1 MSLATRLFRSDRA
14 CLLLI
19 VPLSL
24 LLFALNLG
32 GRDLWA
38 PDEPRAGTIT
48 RHIVESGSW
57 TELRDDGRPYVDKPP
72 LYFWLAAAA
81 SLPGGGVDEFTLRLP
96 SNIAAILCVVTI
108 FYLGRAMY
116 GRRAGALAA
125 IVLATSQDFF
135 MEARWAHPDM
145 VFCLCMTFAA
155 LAFFRS
161 MVAGDEEW
169 RLPAYIALGLACLT
183 GGPVGLL
190 PLLALAVFL
199 AATKNLKALL
209 RAGLGWGIP
218 IVLLPSV
225 AWLAAHRAATG
236 QLFPLVDA
244 LALLPATVTTGVDH
258 AEPLSHL
265 MAGLP
270 IAFLPWALFLPGA
283 VLHTFPPRGSRQRPA
298 VFVYSF
304 LLVYLA
310 LFAISAQ
317 RRNDCLLPLMP
328 LLSLLIGRVWDTA
341 LFDWR
346 PSPVERTVKWPLR
359 VCFVLSCVALVVGV
373 VRLQSR
379 APDLVLHAGML
390 SGALA
395 LASLVAMIARP
406 RRGEGAAMTMFTSGL
421 VAVYIIVAVAALPA
435 VNRHKSARPFG
446 ERIAD
451 RIGTAALGIFPHDN
465 AAFSY
470 YMGRTLVVLPNAEL
484 LDAFL
489 ASAPRVYAV
498 VEEKHYTPGE
508 TGFSMTPAIVD
519 RATVGYRTYLLIEGG
534 DRLPQQGA
542 VEPPQ

>member
-19 VPLSL
+19 VPLAL

-57 TELRDDGRPYVDKPP
+57 SKLQDNGRPSAGNPP

-81 SLPGGGVDEFTLRLP
+81 SLSGGGVNEFTLRLP

-125 IVLATSQDFF
+125 IVLATSQEFF

-145 VFCLCMTFAA
+145 VLCLCMTFAA
-155 LAFFRS
+155 LAFYRS

-169 RLPAYIALGLACLT
+169 RLPAYVALGLACLT
-183 GGPVGLL
+183 EGPVGLL

-199 AATKNLKALL
+199 AATKNLQALL

-218 IVLLPSV
+218 IVLFPSV
-225 AWLAAHRAATG
+225 AWLAAQRAATG
-236 QLFPLVDA
+236 I
-244 LALLPATVTTGVDH
+244 DH

-265 MAGLP
+265 LAGLP

-283 VLHTFPPRGSRQRPA
+283 VLHTVPARGSRERPA

-310 LFAISAQ
+310 VFAISAE

-359 VCFVLSCVALVVGV
+359 ACFVLSCIALGLVV

-406 RRGEGAAMTMFTSGL
+406 RRGEGAAMTMFASGL
-421 VAVYIIVAVAALPA
+421 VAVYVIVAVAALPA
-435 VNRHKSARPFG
+435 VNRHMSARPFG

-451 RIGTAALGIFPHDN
+451 RIGTAALGIFPHGN

-470 YMGRTLVVLPNAEL
+470 YTGRTLVVLPNAEL